1 MRIRLMGTRDETDRI
16 VTALRAVLQ
25 VREVSDWYPNRGAS
39 LLGRVY
45 LDAEPPDAG
54 TPRNPSS

>member
-1 MRIRLMGTRDETDRI
+1 MRIRLMGTRDETDRT
-16 VTALRAVLQ
+16 VTALQEVLQ

-45 LDAEPPDAG
+45 IDAELPDAD
-54 TPRNPSS
+54 TARNPSP